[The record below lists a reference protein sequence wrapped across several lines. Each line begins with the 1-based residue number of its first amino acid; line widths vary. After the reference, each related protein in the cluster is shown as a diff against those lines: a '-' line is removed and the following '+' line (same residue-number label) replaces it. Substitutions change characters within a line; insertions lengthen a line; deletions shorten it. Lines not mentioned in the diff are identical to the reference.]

1 VLPTSGAAAGRGG
14 LSAAD
19 FVRVSTVQ
27 RVTRGG
33 LRLVGA
39 HAIALAEAEGLHGHA
54 ASIRIRGTRS

>member
-27 RVTRGG
+27 RVTRRGI
-33 LRLVGA
+33 RAIGA
-39 HAIALAEAEGLHGHA
+39 EGIALASAEGLTAHA
-54 ASIRIRGTRS
+54 ASIAARLN